1 MSKTAEE
8 VAAKLQEPMTRLRV
22 LYDRIASH
30 YSLTPAQMTIM
41 EFLYKNGA
49 SRISAVSEAEGIRMP
64 TASNALVQLERRE
77 LIRRV
82 RDSVD
87 RRGVKVALTNLGK
100 TEYEE
105 AREARRKTLAQLLDH
120 LDEATLANAY
130 ELADVIVELAERYTP
145 AKHNAN
151 N

>member
-82 RDSVD
+82 RD
-87 RRGVKVALTNLGK
+87 KVALTNLGK

-145 AKHNAN
+145 AKHNEN

>member
-22 LYDRIASH
+22 LYDRISSH
-30 YSLTPAQMTIM
+30 YTLTPAQMTIM

-87 RRGVKVALTNLGK
+87 RRGEKVALTNLGK
-100 TEYEE
+100 SEYESACE
-105 AREARRKTLAQLLDH
+105 ARQKTLATLLDH
-120 LDEATLANAY
+120 LDEETLTRAL
-130 ELADVIVELAERYTP
+130 ELSDIIVELAERYTP
-145 AKHNAN
+145 AKQNELH
-151 N
+151 